1 MTEKKTKLVQVTHDL
16 ALGGLQRVIV
26 NICRTID
33 REKFDISV
41 LCLRELGCFTDEVKA
56 LGIPVTLIPQKNGT
70 DYLSFLKVADYFRSV
85 KPDVIHTHNTQ
96 PFMDGTIAALLTG
109 VKRIIHTDHARSFPD
124 KWRYMA
130 IEWLMSQFAYKVVG
144 VSEHT
149 SQNLMKYEKISPKKI
164 VTIPNGIDPVPFD
177 ITIDKIKKRKELGL
191 PDDGPILGVAVRLS
205 EQKGLTYLIKA
216 MPEIIKKFPTVSLLI
231 AGDGPLKD
239 TLIEETKHLG
249 VQNNV
254 YFLGMRHDT
263 AELLKL
269 FDLYVLPSIWEGLPM
284 IILEAMAA
292 GCPIIATDVGGVGAA
307 VRDGVNGILI
317 HPEEIHTLGQK
328 VVQLLDDERTCGKFA
343 FNTRTIFDEEFSAEN
358 MTKMYQ
364 QFYLN

>member
-1 MTEKKTKLVQVTHDL
+1 
-16 ALGGLQRVIV
+16 
-26 NICRTID
+26 
-33 REKFDISV
+33 
-41 LCLRELGCFTDEVKA
+41 
-56 LGIPVTLIPQKNGT
+56 
-70 DYLSFLKVADYFRSV
+70 
-85 KPDVIHTHNTQ
+85 
-96 PFMDGTIAALLTG
+96 
-109 VKRIIHTDHARSFPD
+109 
-124 KWRYMA
+124 
-130 IEWLMSQFAYKVVG
+130 
-144 VSEHT
+144 
-149 SQNLMKYEKISPKKI
+149 
-164 VTIPNGIDPVPFD
+164 
-177 ITIDKIKKRKELGL
+177 
-191 PDDGPILGVAVRLS
+191 
-205 EQKGLTYLIKA
+205 

>member
-1 MTEKKTKLVQVTHDL
+1 MTVKKIKLVQVTHDL

-41 LCLRELGCFTDEVKA
+41 LCLRELGCFTEEVKA
-56 LGIPVTLIPQKNGT
+56 LGIPVTHIPQKNGT
-70 DYLSFLKVADYFRSV
+70 DYLSFLKVADYFRTI

-130 IEWLMSQFAYKVVG
+130 IEWFMSQFAYKVVG
-144 VSEHT
+144 VSDHT

-164 VTIPNGIDPVPFD
+164 VTIPNGIDPTPFD
-177 ITIDKIKKRKELGL
+177 ITIDEKKKRKELGL
-191 PDDGPILGVAVRLS
+191 PENGPVLGVAVRLS
-205 EQKGLTYLIKA
+205 EQKGLTFLLKA
-216 MPEIIKKFPTVSLLI
+216 MPEIINKFPNVSLLI
-231 AGDGPLKD
+231 AGDGPLKE
-239 TLIEETKHLG
+239 TLIEETKQLG
-249 VQNNV
+249 VEKNV

-269 FDLYVLPSIWEGLPM
+269 FDLYVLPSLWEGLPM

-292 GCPIIATDVGGVGAA
+292 GCPIVATDVGGVGTA
-307 VRDGVNGILI
+307 VRDGINGMLI
-317 HPEEIHTLGQK
+317 QSSEINTLGK
-328 VVQLLDDERTCGKFA
+328 TITDLLNDKAMCTSFSVK
-343 FNTRTIFDEEFSAEN
+343 TRAIFDKEFSAKY
-358 MTKMYQ
+358 MTQMYQ
-364 QFYLN
+364 QLYCC

>member
-1 MTEKKTKLVQVTHDL
+1 
-16 ALGGLQRVIV
+16 
-26 NICRTID
+26 
-33 REKFDISV
+33 
-41 LCLRELGCFTDEVKA
+41 
-56 LGIPVTLIPQKNGT
+56 
-70 DYLSFLKVADYFRSV
+70 
-85 KPDVIHTHNTQ
+85 
-96 PFMDGTIAALLTG
+96 MDGTIAALLTG